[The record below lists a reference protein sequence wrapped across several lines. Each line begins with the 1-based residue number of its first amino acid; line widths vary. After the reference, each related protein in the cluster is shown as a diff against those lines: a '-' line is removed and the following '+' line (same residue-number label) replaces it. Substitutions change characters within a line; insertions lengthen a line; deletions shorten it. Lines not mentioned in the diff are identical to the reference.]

1 MPECQFNTYNRVWE
15 TRKRQR
21 IQDDRRVF
29 ERLEELLTV
38 QNDKVTE
45 SVATQSEQMTRMSE
59 SVSTLSD
66 KVSDL
71 TTMLATFVEVM
82 AKK

>member
-1 MPECQFNTYNRVWE
+1 M
-15 TRKRQR
+15 
-21 IQDDRRVF
+21 F

-38 QNDKVTE
+38 QNDKITE